1 MKLATPMMIAW
12 LFANAPIPI
21 SFGRLMMALTIV
33 VIPAGLVMV
42 QPDLGT
48 AVMLVISAICA
59 VVLAGI
65 RWRHLIILTA
75 AVAAALPFLW
85 SQLRDYQKD
94 RILAMLDPWSDPL
107 GMGYHTIQ
115 AQIAIGSAG
124 VGGKGWFS
132 GSQAHLDFVPER
144 STDFIFAV
152 FAEEFGFVGIIVL
165 MGAYLLVTGR
175 CIRIAYRAQD
185 HYCRI
190 LAGALALTFFFY
202 VFVNVGMV
210 SGILPVVGVPLP
222 LISYGGTSMITLM
235 AAFGIIM
242 GMHRRRRLMT

>member
-1 MKLATPMMIAW
+1 
-12 LFANAPIPI
+12 
-21 SFGRLMMALTIV
+21 
-33 VIPAGLVMV
+33 
-42 QPDLGT
+42 
-48 AVMLVISAICA
+48 
-59 VVLAGI
+59 
-65 RWRHLIILTA
+65 
-75 AVAAALPFLW
+75 
-85 SQLRDYQKD
+85 
-94 RILAMLDPWSDPL
+94 MLDPWSDPL

-124 VGGKGWFS
+124 VSGKGWFS
-132 GSQAHLDFVPER
+132 GSQSHLDFVPER

-202 VFVNVGMV
+202 VFVNIGMV

-242 GMHRRRRLMT
+242 GMHRRRRLMA